1 MAFYTINN
9 LKNFAETRSFSQKER
24 IISDSR
30 QYLTFDIFL
39 SHCFLDKEIVKALFL
54 DLTSMGFK
62 VYVDWIIDPHLDRS
76 NVTKQSAE
84 LVRNRM
90 KGSKSLLLAISANA
104 TTSKWMPWELG
115 YVDGNTSK
123 CAIVPVFESN
133 YNIPESYIGYE
144 YLKLYPYIKK
154 ENNRIGESKL
164 WVAENPLK
172 YVVLDDF
179 IFNNVKPYSRVQ
191 RI

>member
-1 MAFYTINN
+1 MSFYTIYDLNQVSS
-9 LKNFAETRSFSQKER
+9 KQTFSQKER
-24 IISDSR
+24 IINEAKE
-30 QYLTFDIFL
+30 YLVFDIFL
-39 SHCFLDKEIVKALFL
+39 SHCFLDREVVKALFL

-84 LVRNRM
+84 LIRNRM
-90 KGSKSLLLAISANA
+90 KSSKSLLLAISANA

-115 YVDGNTSK
+115 FIDGNTAK
-123 CAIVPVFESN
+123 CAIIPVFDSS
-133 YNIPESYIGYE
+133 YNLPESYSGFE
-144 YLKLYPYIKK
+144 YLKLYPYVKK
-154 ENNRIGESKL
+154 QNNRAGQPKL
-164 WVAENPLK
+164 WVAENPTT

-179 IFNNVKPYSRVQ
+179 LENTKPFSRDV